1 MKDEKGQ
8 ALALALVALAVG
20 ALLVSP
26 FLRGVSGHSIASRHY
41 STSTLQQYSAEAGVE
56 DAIWDITYGNLTSL
70 LSSPGDTATYSLSE
84 SVNGV
89 APSIT
94 VTRGDAISDDFE
106 SGDWTGGSGWLAD
119 WTNQDDSSIINTE
132 SPYEGIYHL
141 QLTGSTGYVKRSAD
155 LSGRSGM
162 RLQFWAKANSFEN
175 TEAAYCQVSSN
186 GTDWT
191 TVWTWTTADDDDTY
205 RFYDIDLSPYTMT
218 GQFWIAFDA
227 EMGNAQD
234 QFYVDYLQVV
244 ATGTGT
250 GYEIVST
257 AGGERVRADILIVG
271 GNVTIDSWIVQK
283 QSATPTP
290 TPAPTPT
297 PTPAPTP
304 TPTPTLA
311 GDNFESGGWAGGS
324 GWLDDWTNQPESAI
338 IATDSPYEG
347 SYHLQLTGS
356 TGYVKRS
363 VDLSGESGVR
373 LQFWAKAD
381 SFENTEAAY
390 CQVSSNGTDW
400 TTVWTWANGD
410 DDDVYRFYD
419 IDLSPYTMS
428 TQFWIAFDA
437 EMGNAID
444 YFYVDYVVLVN

>member
-1 MKDEKGQ
+1 MNDERGQ

-56 DAIWDITYGNLTSL
+56 DAIWDITYGNLTSQL
-70 LSSPGDTATYSLSE
+70 GSPGDSVTYSLGQ

-89 APSIT
+89 SPAIT
-94 VTRGDAISDDFE
+94 VTRADAISDDFE
-106 SGDWTGGSGWLAD
+106 SGNLTGGSGWLTD
-119 WTNQDDSSIINTE
+119 WELQGDSSIINTE
-132 SPYEGIYHL
+132 SPYEGSYHL
-141 QLTGSTGYVKRSAD
+141 QLTGSTGNATRSAD
-155 LSGRSGM
+155 LSGQSGM
-162 RLQFWAKANSFEN
+162 RLQFWAKADSFEN

-191 TVWTWTTADDDDTY
+191 TVQTWARADADGIY

-218 GQFWIAFDA
+218 SQFWIAFDA
-227 EMGNAQD
+227 DMGKAQD
-234 QFYVDYLQVV
+234 QFYVDYLQI
-244 ATGTGT
+244 AASGIGI

-311 GDNFESGGWAGGS
+311 GDDFESGGWSGGS
-324 GWLDDWTNQPESAI
+324 GWLADWTNQGDSSI
-338 IATDSPYEG
+338 IGTDSPYEG
-347 SYHLQLTGS
+347 SYHMHLWGS
-356 TGYVKRS
+356 TGYVTRS

-373 LQFWAKAD
+373 LQFWAKAN

-390 CQVSSNGTDW
+390 CQVSSDGTGW
-400 TTVWTWANGD
+400 TTVQTWAVGD
-410 DDDVYRFYD
+410 DDGIYRFYD

-428 TQFWIAFDA
+428 AQFWIAFDA
-437 EMGNAID
+437 DMGNAID
-444 YFYVDYVVLVN
+444 YFYVDNVVLVN